1 MQEKGIPRQK
11 ILKMLD
17 DRLGIDMTY
26 SSGKIL
32 GSMCTI
38 PPDFALEVNSKYSYK
53 NLGDPGLFPG
63 TMEIEQELVRDLGN
77 FFGGDKI
84 IGNIVSGGTEA
95 NIIALSLAK
104 KLKPEILKPEIVCSA
119 NSHMSFYKGADLLGI
134 KVQKVRLT
142 ENYVPDINE
151 FASKIN
157 NNTIALIGIAGTTSL
172 GLVEPIT
179 KIAKLSEPEHIFM
192 HVDAAF
198 GGFVLPFM
206 EELGYNYPKYDFR
219 IPTVDSL
226 TADPHKMGLGIIPS
240 GGFLIREQS
249 INLSDKFGFSIPY
262 LAGGDFRQ
270 LTLTGTRPGGSIIAF
285 WALMKHLGREG
296 FRNIIKECWENTLY
310 LEKRINEID
319 GIVNVCKP
327 EINIIGLRASEN
339 ITKSIGI
346 IDENLR
352 KLGWALGVFENLNL
366 ARIVLMPHIKR
377 HHLEEFSLDLEKVV
391 KKIRLES

>member
-32 GSMCTI
+32 GSMCTT
-38 PPDFALEVNSKYSYK
+38 PHDFALEVNSKYSYK

-104 KLKPEILKPEIVCSA
+104 KLKPEVSKPEIVCSA

-296 FRNIIKECWENTLY
+296 FRNMVKECWENTLY

>member
-32 GSMCTI
+32 GSMCTT
-38 PPDFALEVNSKYSYK
+38 PPDFVLEVNSKYSYK

-95 NIIALSLAK
+95 NIIALNLAK
-104 KLKPEILKPEIVCSA
+104 KLKPEVSKPEIVCSA
-119 NSHMSFYKGADLLGI
+119 NAHMSFYKGADLLGI
-134 KVQKVRLT
+134 KVQKVILT

-179 KIAKLSEPEHIFM
+179 EIAKLSEPEHIFM

-262 LAGGDFRQ
+262 LAGGDFRH

-296 FRNIIKECWENTLY
+296 FRNMVKECWENTLY

-339 ITKSIGI
+339 ITKSIHI

>member
-1 MQEKGIPRQK
+1 MQEKGIPRKK
-11 ILKMLD
+11 ILNTLD
-17 DRLGIDMTY
+17 DRLAVDLTY

-32 GSMCTI
+32 GSMCTN
-38 PPDFALEVNSKYSYK
+38 PHDFALEVNSKYSYK

-63 TMEIEQELVRDLGN
+63 SMEIESELVRDLGK
-77 FFGGDKI
+77 FFGGNNI
-84 IGNIVSGGTEA
+84 TGNIVSGGTEA
-95 NIIALSLAK
+95 NIIALRLAK
-104 KLKPEILKPEIVCSA
+104 KLKPNILEPEIVCSA
-119 NSHMSFYKGADLLGI
+119 NAHMSFYKGADLLGI

-179 KIAKLSEPEHIFM
+179 EIAKLSEPEQIFM

-240 GGFLIREQS
+240 GGFLIREQF
-249 INLSDKFGFSIPY
+249 ITDEFGFSMPY
-262 LAGGDFRQ
+262 LAGGDFRH
-270 LTLTGTRPGGSIIAF
+270 LTITGTRPGGSVIAF
-285 WALMKHLGREG
+285 WALMKHLGRKG
-296 FRNIIKECWENTLY
+296 FRNMVKECWENTLY
-310 LEKRINEID
+310 LEKRIDEID
-319 GIVNVCKP
+319 GIKNVCKP

-339 ITKSIGI
+339 ITKSIHI

-391 KKIRLES
+391 KKIRLER